1 MKDTLET
8 KSLEEL
14 LQLKEE
20 CDDIY
25 YNTGKTSI
33 LSDKEYDLLCEYLE
47 KNRQKL
53 EIGSKVRDIENK
65 VKLPIWLGSM
75 DKIGH
80 GDPERK
86 LTNWKKRNNC
96 NTEFI
101 IEEKLDGVSCLII
114 YDEKTIKL
122 YTRGNGKIGTDIS
135 HLKSYFKNIPVKNVP
150 KHTKVRGELIITKND
165 FETKYKDTFA
175 NARNL
180 VSGCINAKTIKNG
193 ITDIH
198 FVAYEL
204 ISNIIVKPS
213 VQLETLKS
221 YGFDVVNN
229 RILSDVDVES
239 LKKELISVK
248 NDSYYEI
255 DGLIVQHNETYIRNT
270 KGNPSYAFAFKMMNF
285 ENIEETCVKCVEWN
299 ISKWGQL
306 KPRLQIEPVKI
317 GGTTISYVSAH
328 NAKFIKDNKIGR
340 DTVLNIT
347 RSGDVIPY
355 IVNVVKSTQADF
367 PTDIEYVWNDTN
379 IDIMTTDETTE
390 QKIKHIFNFFK
401 SINVKYLGIQNIR
414 KIYNSGFDSI
424 QKILNITV
432 SELEGIDGFK
442 TKMAENIYNSIHKY
456 ISESNIVNVL
466 SASGVFG
473 FGLGEK
479 KIQTMFDKIPNVMNM
494 DKEEIRKV
502 LLETNGFSD
511 KTVDKIISNMENAKT
526 FYDSIKSY
534 ITTNVSNK
542 DTTTLINEYTNENV
556 VFSGFRDKEL
566 EDFILKSGGKVSKS
580 ITRKTTLLLVN
591 SDNQTDKYNKAK
603 EYEIEIRKI

>member
-1 MKDTLET
+1 MKDTLKT
-8 KSLEEL
+8 KSIQEL
-14 LQLKEE
+14 LQLKKE

-25 YNTGKTSI
+25 YNTGQTSL

-53 EIGSKVRDIENK
+53 KIGFKVRNVENK
-65 VKLPIWLGSM
+65 VNLPLWLGSM
-75 DKIGH
+75 DKINH
-80 GDPERK
+80 DDPERK

-114 YDEKTIKL
+114 YDEKTVKL
-122 YTRGNGKIGTDIS
+122 YTRGNGKVGTDIS
-135 HLKSYFKNIPVKNVP
+135 YLKPYLKNIPVKNVP
-150 KHTKVRGELIITKND
+150 KYTKVRGELIITKND
-165 FETKYKDTFA
+165 FEKKYKDTA
-175 NARNL
+175 TNARNL
-180 VSGCINAKTIKNG
+180 VSGCVNAKTTKNG
-193 ITDIH
+193 ITDIQ

-204 ISNIIVKPS
+204 ISNDIVKPS

-221 YGFDVVNN
+221 YGFDIVNN

-239 LKKELISVK
+239 LKKELTIIK
-248 NDSYYEI
+248 NDSSYEI
-255 DGLIVQHNETYIRNT
+255 DGIIVQHNKTYIRNT
-270 KGNPSYAFAFKMMNF
+270 KGNPSYAFAFKNF

-328 NAKFIKDNKIGR
+328 NAKFIQDNKIGK
-340 DTVLNIT
+340 DTILNIT

-355 IVNVVKSTQADF
+355 IVNVVKSTQANF
-367 PTDIEYVWNDTN
+367 PTDIEYIWNDTET
-379 IDIMTTDETTE
+379 DIITTDETTE

-414 KIYNSGFDSI
+414 KIYNSGFDTI
-424 QKILNITV
+424 QKILNMTV
-432 SELEGIDGFK
+432 SELEGVNGFK
-442 TKMAENIYNSIHKY
+442 TKMAENIYNSIRKY
-456 ISESNIVNVL
+456 ISESNVVNIL

-479 KIQTMFDKIPNVMNM
+479 KIQTMFDKIPNVMIM
-494 DKEEIRKV
+494 DKEKIRKV

-534 ITTNVSNK
+534 ITTDVTNN
-542 DTTTLINEYTNENV
+542 DTTTLVNEYTNENV

-566 EDFILKSGGKVSKS
+566 EEFILKSGGKVSKT
-580 ITRKTTLLLVN
+580 ITRKTTLLLVK
-591 SDNQTDKYNKAK
+591 SDKQTDKYNKAK

>member
-1 MKDTLET
+1 MRTIH
-8 KSLEEL
+8 EL
-14 LQLKEE
+14 LQLKED

-25 YNTGKTSI
+25 YNTGQTSV
-33 LSDKEYDLLCEYLE
+33 LSDSEYDLLCEYLQ
-47 KNRQKL
+47 KNRQKI
-53 EIGSKVRDIENK
+53 EVGSKVRETEKK
-65 VKLPIWLGSM
+65 VELPLWMGSM

-80 GDPERK
+80 EEPERK
-86 LTNWKKRNNC
+86 LTNWKKRNYC

-101 IEEKLDGVSCLII
+101 IEEKLDGVSCLIV
-114 YDEKTIKL
+114 YDDTIKL
-122 YTRGNGKIGTDIS
+122 YTRGNGKVGTDIS
-135 HLKSYFKNIPVKNVP
+135 HLKPYFNNIPTKNVP
-150 KHTKVRGELIITKND
+150 KHIKIRGELIISKND
-165 FETKYKDTFA
+165 FKTKYKDKYA

-180 VSGCINAKTIKNG
+180 VSGCINAKTIKDG
-193 ITDIH
+193 VADIQ

-204 ISNIIVKPS
+204 ISNNTDKPS
-213 VQLETLKS
+213 TQLETLKS

-229 RILSDVDVES
+229 RILSDISIDS

-248 NDSYYEI
+248 DESCYEI
-255 DGLIVQHNETYIRNT
+255 DGLIVQHNKTYIRNT
-270 KGNPSYAFAFKMMNF
+270 EGNPSYAFAFKTMNF
-285 ENIEETCVKCVEWN
+285 ENIEETSVKCVEWN

-367 PTDIEYVWNDTN
+367 PIDIEYIWNDTETDIIT
-379 IDIMTTDETTE
+379 IDKTVE

-414 KIYNSGFDSI
+414 KIYNSGFDTI

-432 SELEGIDGFK
+432 SELERIDGFK
-442 TKMAENIYNSIHKY
+442 TKMAENIYNSIRKY
-456 ISESNIVNVL
+456 ISESNIVSVL
-466 SASGVFG
+466 SASGAFG

-494 DKEEIRKV
+494 DKEEIQKV
-502 LLETNGFSD
+502 LMDTNGFSD
-511 KTVDKIISNMENAKT
+511 KTVDKIITNMESAKT
-526 FYDSIKSY
+526 FYESIKSY
-534 ITTNVSNK
+534 ITIDIGN
-542 DTTTLINEYTNENV
+542 TTRLENEYTNENV

-566 EDFILKSGGKVSKS
+566 EDFIKRSGGKVSKS
-580 ITRKTTLLLVN
+580 VTRKTTLLLLK
-591 SDNQTDKYNKAK
+591 SDKQTDKYNKAK
-603 EYEIEIRKI
+603 EYDIEIRKV

>member
-1 MKDTLET
+1 MKDTLKT
-8 KSLEEL
+8 KSIQEL
-14 LQLKEE
+14 LQLKKE

-25 YNTGKTSI
+25 YNTGQTSL

-53 EIGSKVRDIENK
+53 EIGFKVRNVENK
-65 VKLPIWLGSM
+65 VKLPLWLGSM
-75 DKIGH
+75 DKISH
-80 GDPERK
+80 DDPERK
-86 LTNWKKRNNC
+86 LTNWRKRNNC

-114 YDEKTIKL
+114 YDEKTVKL
-122 YTRGNGKIGTDIS
+122 YTRGNGKVGTDIS
-135 HLKSYFKNIPVKNVP
+135 HLKPYLKNIPVKNVP
-150 KHTKVRGELIITKND
+150 KYTKVRGELIITKND
-165 FETKYKDTFA
+165 FETKYKDTVT

-180 VSGCINAKTIKNG
+180 VSGCVNAKTTKNG
-193 ITDIH
+193 ITDIQ

-204 ISNIIVKPS
+204 ISNDIVKPS

-229 RILSDVDVES
+229 RILSDIDVES
-239 LKKELISVK
+239 LKKELTIIK
-248 NDSYYEI
+248 NDSLYEI
-255 DGLIVQHNETYIRNT
+255 DGIIVQHNKTYIRNT
-270 KGNPSYAFAFKMMNF
+270 KGNPSYAFAFKMINF

-317 GGTTISYVSAH
+317 DGTTISYVSAH
-328 NAKFIKDNKIGR
+328 NAKFIQDNKIGK
-340 DTVLNIT
+340 DTILNIT

-367 PTDIEYVWNDTN
+367 PTDIEYIWNDTET
-379 IDIMTTDETTE
+379 DIITTYETTE

-414 KIYNSGFDSI
+414 KIYNSGFVTI
-424 QKILNITV
+424 QKILNMTV
-432 SELEGIDGFK
+432 SELEGVDGFK
-442 TKMAENIYNSIHKY
+442 TKMAENIYNSIRKY

-511 KTVDKIISNMENAKT
+511 KTVDKIISNMEIAKT

-534 ITTNVSNK
+534 ITTDVTNN
-542 DTTTLINEYTNENV
+542 DTTTLVNEYTNENV

-566 EDFILKSGGKVSKS
+566 EEFILKSGGKVSKT
-580 ITRKTTLLLVN
+580 ITRKTTLLLVK
-591 SDNQTDKYNKAK
+591 SDKQTDKYNKAK